1 MKCPRCDRQLLENDR
16 FCGRCGLARSTDG
29 KPVDPLIGLT
39 IGNRYRIEERIGVGG
54 MGTVYLGTHTRLGQS
69 VAIKVLHERYAGDD
83 KLIQRF
89 EKEALTYGQVC
100 HPNLVSLHDFGRTE
114 TGTFY
119 MVLEYC
125 PGISLA
131 KLIREQGKLQ
141 PNLASDLILQIAQGL
156 GQAHEKGIVHR
167 DLKPENVILTEIR
180 PGRYHVRLLDF
191 GIAKHIDDDGP
202 RLTQA
207 GMVFGTPEYMA
218 PEQARGKT
226 VDARSDIYALGTMLY
241 ELLVGDPPFTGSDK
255 LRIMHQQA
263 HDTPPKLKDVIPGI
277 SIDKELDGIVLKSL
291 EKKPD
296 RRFKSTNELI
306 DALDCYLRGGKST
319 IPAPSVSKNGSTY
332 DGANVSRLHSMVMR
346 VSGQSPNYDHSMTT
360 VKLSLSTLK
369 RPAVLAGLGIAALG
383 LFAVLSV
390 SLQGSVDSQQIKRGP
405 MVKTHKAINI
415 DAPEQSTKPILAE
428 RPAETIRRDKT
439 SQTIVRRQ
447 KAGRETIADSES
459 RRHRSPGAT
468 VSEIVVRD
476 RPTVETHNQKVSA
489 KQTQMRVE
497 TERKKKRKRLNS
509 QLAKARIMLKNGR
522 FEAAAVV
529 VEKLHKANRGENSVK
544 RLREQIIGMR
554 RALHQGQVA
563 YRSGRCAQAVK
574 NMKRVLAVSPKINQ
588 ATDVIQNCQY
598 ASPPTQL

>member
-100 HPNLVSLHDFGRTE
+100 HPNLVSLHDFGRTD

-131 KLIREQGKLQ
+131 KLIREQGKIQ

-319 IPAPSVSKNGSTY
+319 IPAPSVSKNGSIH

-369 RPAVLAGLGIAALG
+369 RPAVLAGLGVAALG
-383 LFAVLSV
+383 LFAVLSI
-390 SLQGSVDSQQIKRGP
+390 SLQGSVDSQQIKRGS
-405 MVKTHKAINI
+405 MVKTHKAVNI

-428 RPAETIRRDKT
+428 RPAETIRRDKP
-439 SQTIVRRQ
+439 SQTIVSRK

-459 RRHRSPGAT
+459 RRRPPGDE
-468 VSEIVVRD
+468 VSEIVSRD

-489 KQTQMRVE
+489 KQNQMRVE

-544 RLREQIIGMR
+544 RLRDQIIGMR
-554 RALHQGQVA
+554 RSLQQGQVA

-574 NMKRVLAVSPKINQ
+574 NMKRVLAVSPKIHQ

>member
-1 MKCPRCDRQLLENDR
+1 MKCPRCDRQLCEQDR

-125 PGISLA
+125 PGVSLA
-131 KLIREQGKLQ
+131 KLVREQGRIQ

-156 GQAHEKGIVHR
+156 GQAHQKGIVHR

-263 HDTPPKLKDVIPGI
+263 HDAPPKLKNAIPGV
-277 SIDKELDGIVLKSL
+277 SIDKELDGIVMKAL

-296 RRFKSTNELI
+296 RRFKDTHALI
-306 DALDCYLRGGKST
+306 DALDRYLRGNKAT
-319 IPAPSVSKNGSTY
+319 VPAPTVPGQLSADEK
-332 DGANVSRLHSMVMR
+332 AKVSRLHSIVMR
-346 VSGQSPNYDHSMTT
+346 VSGHRPKHDHTMTT
-360 VKLSLSTLK
+360 MKLNLVTLK
-369 RPAVLAGLGIAALG
+369 RPSVLAAIGVAALS
-383 LFAVLSV
+383 LFAVLSFA
-390 SLQGSVDSQQIKRGP
+390 LQDDGDAVQTKQPGVVATSEQTREEPATRGL
-405 MVKTHKAINI
+405 N
-415 DAPEQSTKPILAE
+415 DGSTKPKLAGE
-428 RPAETIRRDKT
+428 KRAKRAGDIRF
-439 SQTIVRRQ
+439 SQTKRMSRDPAGADAHQTPPDTQPGTDDSATLAAKERAARAKREQRR
-447 KAGRETIADSES
+447 AELE
-459 RRHRSPGAT
+459 
-468 VSEIVVRD
+468 
-476 RPTVETHNQKVSA
+476 
-489 KQTQMRVE
+489 
-497 TERKKKRKRLNS
+497 KKKAVKQLNARLS
-509 QLAKARIMLKNGR
+509 KAKDMLKDGR

-529 VEKLHKANRGENSVK
+529 VEKLHKAHRRNEAVK
-544 RLREQIIGMR
+544 RLRNQIIGMR
-554 RALHQGQVA
+554 RALQKGQLA

-574 NMKRVLAVSPKINQ
+574 SMKRVLAVSPKLNQ
-588 ATDVIQNCQY
+588 ATDIIQNCQY